1 MIPAK
6 KLHLAMADEKE
17 QIKTLTDQVATLT
30 SEKEALTLENSKLK
44 TQVADQ
50 DKALEQATAV
60 VADLKT
66 QLAEKKVGVIELPTV
81 KLGNDTYELVGG
93 DFFYAGREISI
104 EVLKEEPKL
113 VKELVAEKVANLRK
127 LVK

>member
-1 MIPAK
+1 
-6 KLHLAMADEKE
+6 MADEKE